1 VERIVVWLLL
11 AAVYGGLLAL
21 MVNRLGQMGFL
32 AWLVL
37 VVVAQL
43 WLARRAKGY

>member
-1 VERIVVWLLL
+1 MVWFLL

-21 MVNRLGQMGFL
+21 LGIRLGQMGIL